1 MNFNKRKFW
10 CNDPQQTMFSSQHL
24 QSAVHPL
31 NLQLQQQIPSSKDM
45 PSIGLTLNTAGMI
58 LAVRLPEDDPL
69 GYPAAALIKR
79 SLLSLVHPEDQA
91 SSRVKFTTYRQDLT
105 QREPW
110 TFRLICQDSNILW
123 VQALINSSAGLPNVQ
138 KAKPLIQQ
146 VANQCAIA
154 IRQARLYQAAQAQV
168 AELEKLNRLKDDF
181 LSTVSYELRTPMSN
195 MKMAIQMLAL
205 ALNQDT
211 AFLSELAKPQA
222 ERSKAARYLT

>member
-79 SLLSLVHPEDQA
+79 SLLSLVH
-91 SSRVKFTTYRQDLT
+91 
-105 QREPW
+105 
-110 TFRLICQDSNILW
+110 
-123 VQALINSSAGLPNVQ
+123 PNVQ